1 MTLDE
6 KLRDRFKTLI
16 AEAQR
21 ELASCGW
28 PGRDSTNPDI
38 VAHMRFRTEA
48 MNLVRKACG
57 DMSDH
62 YRELRALAENQVTA
76 LNPHYYPNTL
86 GVLQAAQ
93 RDYEAGLVFDLR
105 SIVAAEVFGDLMEQ
119 AEHLLKSKYFAPAAS
134 LTGAILEDGLR
145 KLAGKLQVPVPE
157 QTTLDRLNADLAKA
171 GAYSKLI
178 QKNITAYTDVRNNA
192 DHGHFDK
199 FKPEDVEA
207 MVTWVRRFLAEHLG

>member
-6 KLRDRFKTLI
+6 KLRERFKTLI

-21 ELASCGW
+21 ELKECNWLGQ
-28 PGRDSTNPDI
+28 DSRTPDI
-38 VAHMRFRTEA
+38 VAHMRFRTET

-57 DMSDH
+57 EKSDH
-62 YRELRALAENQVTA
+62 YRELRALAESQVTA

-93 RDYEAGLVFDLR
+93 RDYEAGLVFDVR
-105 SIVAAEVFGDLMEQ
+105 SLVAAEVFGDLMEQ
-119 AEHLLKSKYFAPAAS
+119 AEQLLKSNYVAPAAS
-134 LTGAILEDGLR
+134 LTGAILEDALR
-145 KLAGKLQVPVPE
+145 KLAAKLNISIPE
-157 QTTLDRLNADLAKA
+157 HTALDRLNADLAKS

-199 FKPEDVEA
+199 FERADVEA
-207 MVTWVRRFLAEHLG
+207 MVVWVRRFLAEHLG